1 MIKMTVYL
9 KSDQLSVE
17 ISELGAELTSIIQND
32 TGIEYLW
39 QGDPEY
45 WGRQSPI
52 LFPIVGRLK
61 EDQYTYQNN
70 TYSLNQHGFARD
82 KVFQIVSQ
90 TDSEA
95 VFELSSSKE
104 TEIVFPFSFS
114 LFIRYVL
121 YENSIHIMYAVE
133 NKETERMMYF
143 SIGGHPGFNVPLTE
157 DTVFEDYYISF
168 LPRKTRTV
176 IPLDGPWID
185 LKNKT
190 LGQTD
195 TSLALSRKLFEKDA
209 LIYETEGT
217 NSFTIESDKHSHRVE
232 VETEDFPYVGI
243 WTAAKQG
250 SPFICIEPWYGIA
263 DTIESSGE
271 LKEKIGIQSLEPQQ
285 TFQANYSITID

>member
-1 MIKMTVYL
+1 MTVYL
-9 KSDQLSVE
+9 NSNQLSVA
-17 ISELGAELTSIIQND
+17 ISDLGAELTSIVQNE

-70 TYSLNQHGFARD
+70 TYSLSQHGFARD
-82 KVFQIVSQ
+82 KVFRIVSQ
-90 TDSEA
+90 TDNEA
-95 VFELSSSKE
+95 VFELSSSEE
-104 TEIVFPFSFS
+104 TESIFPFSFS

-121 YENSIHIMYAVE
+121 YENSIHITYAVE
-133 NKETERMMYF
+133 NKETKRTMYF
-143 SIGGHPGFNVPLTE
+143 SIGGHPGFNIPLTE
-157 DTVFEDYYISF
+157 DTIFEDYYISF

-232 VETEDFPYVGI
+232 IETEDFPYVGI
-243 WTAAKQG
+243 WTASKKG

-271 LKEKIGIQSLEPQQ
+271 LKEKQGIQSLEPQQ